1 MNNILKHLLPSNPSR
16 IAIVAN
22 GEFPS
27 QVAIIEHL
35 TDSNLII
42 ACDGAINQLAANN
55 ILADYVIGDGD
66 SSSLDK
72 IQLFAKNPYIKI
84 PDQNSNDLSKA
95 VNFLEQTFGTQYEV
109 IIYAATGLREDH
121 ALANIALLL
130 QYAKRFK
137 NIHMLSD
144 HGIFSVCHSS
154 TQTLTSSAGQQI
166 SFFSLEQ
173 AQNNFLSCPEL
184 KWPLINLRLE
194 YLNSGTLNQALG
206 EQLTISCNHPT
217 LIFRA
222 FETKSN

>member
-1 MNNILKHLLPSNPSR
+1 MSKILQHLLPSRPSR

-27 QVAIIEHL
+27 QVAVIEHL
-35 TDSNLII
+35 TRSDLII

-66 SSSLDK
+66 SSTPDK

-84 PDQNSNDLSKA
+84 PDQNNNDLSKA
-95 VNFLEQTFGTQYEV
+95 INFLEQTFGTKHEV

-130 QYAKRFK
+130 QYAQRFK

-144 HGIFSVCHSS
+144 HGVFSVCHSG
-154 TQTLTSSAGQQI
+154 TQILASSAGQQI

-173 AQNNFLSCPEL
+173 AQNNYLNCTEL
-184 KWPLINLRLE
+184 KWPLINLKLE
-194 YLNSGTLNQALG
+194 YLNSGTLNQATG

>member
-1 MNNILKHLLPSNPSR
+1 MNNILQHLLPSSPSR

-27 QVAIIEHL
+27 QNAVIEHL

-42 ACDGAINQLAANN
+42 ACDGAINQLASNN

-66 SSSLDK
+66 SSSIDK
-72 IQLFAKNPYIKI
+72 IQLFAKNPYIKT

-95 VNFLEQTFGTQYEV
+95 VNFLEQTFGTQHEV

-130 QYAKRFK
+130 QYAQRFK
-137 NIHMLSD
+137 NIHLLSD
-144 HGIFSVCHSS
+144 HGIFTVCHSG
-154 TQTLTSSAGQQI
+154 TQILASSAGQQI

-173 AQNNFLSCPEL
+173 AQNNFLSCQEL

-206 EQLTISCNHPT
+206 EQLTISCNHPM

>member
-1 MNNILKHLLPSNPSR
+1 MNNILKHLLPSSQSR

-27 QVAIIEHL
+27 QVAVIEHL
-35 TDSNLII
+35 TRSNLII

-66 SSSLDK
+66 SSTPDK

-206 EQLTISCNHPT
+206 ERLTISCNHPT